1 MQRSD
6 RHKRKDPTK
15 PRARARCSCGKAIY
29 RNAHDA
35 GRDLDRF
42 GLARMYRCDEGRL
55 HLTSGEQDDPPG
67 AYARKRPTPAL
78 LTRCPACGALAVW
91 DDATSCAHPVHSRR
105 SAANRARVPYF
116 PVRVAIIGQLA
127 PLAAGERVAAAL
139 RDAGVAPS
147 VVDTF
152 RADFGEAD
160 NHAAALDCAQR
171 WVSVG

>member
-105 SAANRARVPYF
+105 SAANRARVP
-116 PVRVAIIGQLA
+116 PGSGSRRRCATPGWRPRSWTRSGPTSARRTTTRPRWTVRSG
-127 PLAAGERVAAAL
+127 G
-139 RDAGVAPS
+139 
-147 VVDTF
+147 
-152 RADFGEAD
+152 
-160 NHAAALDCAQR
+160 
-171 WVSVG
+171 